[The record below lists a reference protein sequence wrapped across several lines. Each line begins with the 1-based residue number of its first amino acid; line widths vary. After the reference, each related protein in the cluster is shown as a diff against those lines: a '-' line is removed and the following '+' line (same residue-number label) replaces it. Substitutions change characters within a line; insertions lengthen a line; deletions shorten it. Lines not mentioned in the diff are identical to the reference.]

1 MPKKL
6 SYSNTFLK
14 NENKKLRNLLSIVR
28 SENNLKLKKKDE
40 TIKHLRKEIVR
51 LNKKFILYFQSA
63 ELDTESETD
72 YETTPTYTE
81 LNIHCRDTDSDED
94 THKRKNIFN

>member
-1 MPKKL
+1 MPLKS

-14 NENKKLRNLLSIVR
+14 NENKKLRNILSIVR

-40 TIKHLRKEIVR
+40 TIKHLRREVRR
-51 LNKKFILYFQSA
+51 LNKKFLLYFQSVD
-63 ELDTESETD
+63 L
-72 YETTPTYTE
+72 
-81 LNIHCRDTDSDED
+81 DTDSDSDMDYNTSTIYDIHCSDSDSDEH